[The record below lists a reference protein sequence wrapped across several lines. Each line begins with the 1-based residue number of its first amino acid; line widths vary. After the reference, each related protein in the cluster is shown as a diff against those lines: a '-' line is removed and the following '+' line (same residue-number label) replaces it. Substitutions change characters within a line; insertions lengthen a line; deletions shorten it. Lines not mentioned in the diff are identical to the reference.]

1 MYAPLS
7 DLDAV
12 DDRIIETLRVVTGAT
27 DIVVRQSWRTLPDPT
42 ADDVIDHQV
51 LSDGDLVIE
60 WIKRK
65 GRFGLDLELYG
76 PALPT
81 NISELAFMRLVTHA
95 LGRSL
100 LISDCSAFGFSWLKV
115 DPDGAVSEV
124 VSDVSDIDNFDLLS
138 DDPSKPDYAPDILLY
153 APDDPLPTK
162 PPGAPADM
170 PSHVAGTCE
179 LMKPGQLCRQNWG
192 ACPKRR

>member
-12 DDRIIETLRVVTGAT
+12 DDRIIEALQAVTGAT
-27 DIVVRQSWRTLPDPT
+27 NIVVRQSWRTLPDPT

-81 NISELAFMRLVTHA
+81 NISELAFMRLV
-95 LGRSL
+95 
-100 LISDCSAFGFSWLKV
+100 
-115 DPDGAVSEV
+115 
-124 VSDVSDIDNFDLLS
+124 
-138 DDPSKPDYAPDILLY
+138 
-153 APDDPLPTK
+153 
-162 PPGAPADM
+162 
-170 PSHVAGTCE
+170 
-179 LMKPGQLCRQNWG
+179 
-192 ACPKRR
+192 